1 MLLCTSCQGW
11 GYVGL
16 REPTDK
22 PVEQRL
28 VGVIP
33 TKTLGLGRREAS
45 ISHEGTVAGN
55 NRVACV
61 IGSCF
66 NSSLV
71 GLRFIQGVYI
81 GQKNSM

>member
-1 MLLCTSCQGW
+1 MLLCTSRQGR

-16 REPTDK
+16 CPTGK
-22 PVEQRL
+22 PVEGGL

-33 TKTLGLGRREAS
+33 RVRKKRGEPILQ
-45 ISHEGTVAGN
+45 EGTITGN

-66 NSSLV
+66 NSSVV
-71 GLRFIQGVYI
+71 GLRCIQGVYI
-81 GQKNSM
+81 G